1 MGTMTPIEEKPPG
14 DHRIEDIAGKSP
26 PPSYNDDEDDEFTP
40 QEKKKIIRRIDLRL
54 VTMTGLAYCISL
66 MDRTNLSMAA
76 VAGLK
81 QELRLDIGQRYSIIV
96 LMFFVP
102 YIIFQPPMTVI
113 IRKVGPTYFLGSI
126 IVCWAGIMIG
136 MGFVQDWG
144 ALVGTRVLLGVLEA
158 GYFPGCV
165 YLLSCWYTRYD
176 VQKRFSVFYLIGCVA
191 SALAGILAF
200 GLMQL
205 DGKHGLTGWRWI
217 FILEGVITG
226 FIGIL
231 CFFFLVD
238 FPDRAHKSW
247 RFLNERECAF
257 IVRRINKDRN
267 DGDMEAFSLKKFLQ
281 PATDLKIWGFAM
293 IFFCLTTVTYAI
305 AYFLP
310 IILMNGMGYG
320 VGEAQCL
327 VAPPYGFA
335 GIVMYSTAWVG
346 DKYRMRAPVL
356 IFNALLAIIGLPMM
370 GFAKSDAVRYVGVF
384 FTVAGANANI
394 PACMAY
400 QANNVR
406 GQWTRAFSSATLVGF
421 GGLGGIV
428 SSLVFREQDAPGYRP
443 GMYAAIACNIL
454 IILLVLFL
462 SLWFRICNKQA
473 DRGKRVIEGDAAFRY
488 TI

>member
-1 MGTMTPIEEKPPG
+1 MGTMTPIDEKPPG
-14 DHRIEDIAGKSP
+14 DDRIEDIAGKSP
-26 PPSYNDDEDDEFTP
+26 VSYDEDDDEFTP
-40 QEKKKIIRRIDLRL
+40 QEQKKIIRRIDLRL

-81 QELRLDIGQRYSIIV
+81 KELRLDIGERYSIIV

-113 IRKVGPTYFLGSI
+113 IRKVGPTFFLGSI

-205 DGKHGLTGWRWI
+205 NGKHGLTGWRWI

-267 DGDMEAFSLKKFLQ
+267 DGDMEAFSLKKFLK

-310 IILMNGMGYG
+310 IILMSGMGYG

-454 IILLVLFL
+454 IILLVLSL

-473 DRGKRVIEGDAAFRY
+473 DRGKRVIEGDATFRY

>member
-1 MGTMTPIEEKPPG
+1 MGTMAPIDEKPPA
-14 DHRIEDIAGKSP
+14 DHRIEDIGGKAVS
-26 PPSYNDDEDDEFTP
+26 
-40 QEKKKIIRRIDLRL
+40 KKILRRIDLRL

-81 QELRLDIGQRYSIIV
+81 QELRLDIGERYSIVV

-102 YIIFQPPMTVI
+102 YILFQPPMTVI
-113 IRKVGPTYFLGSI
+113 IRKLGPTFFLSSI

-136 MGFVQDWG
+136 MGFVKDWG

-176 VQKRFSVFYLIGCVA
+176 VQKRFSIFYLIGCVA

-205 DGKHGLTGWRWI
+205 NGREGLSGWRWI

-226 FIGIL
+226 VIGIL

-267 DGDMEAFSLKKFLQ
+267 DGDLEAFSLKKFLK
-281 PATDLKIWGFAM
+281 PALDPKIWAFAM
-293 IFFCLTTVTYAI
+293 IFFSITTVTYAI

-310 IILMNGMGYG
+310 IILSLGMGYG

-335 GIVMYSTAWVG
+335 GIVMYATAWVG
-346 DKYRMRAPVL
+346 DKYRIRAPII
-356 IFNALLAIIGLPMM
+356 IFNSLLAIIGLPMM

-394 PACMAY
+394 PSCMAY

-406 GQWTRAFSSATLVGF
+406 GQWTRAFSSASLVGL
-421 GGLGGIV
+421 GGLGGIA

-454 IILLVLFL
+454 IIFLAL
-462 SLWFRICNKQA
+462 SLSVWFRYCNKQA

>member
-1 MGTMTPIEEKPPG
+1 MGTMDPIDEKPPF
-14 DHRIEDIAGKSP
+14 DHRIEDIGGKSP
-26 PPSYNDDEDDEFTP
+26 ISEEEEEEFTP
-40 QEKKKIIRRIDLRL
+40 QEKKKILRRIDLRL

-81 QELRLDIGQRYSIIV
+81 EELRLDIGERYSITV

-102 YIIFQPPMTVI
+102 YIIFQPPMTII
-113 IRKVGPTYFLGSI
+113 IRKLGPTYFLSSI

-144 ALVGTRVLLGVLEA
+144 ALVGARVLLGVLEA

-176 VQKRFSVFYLIGCVA
+176 VQKRFSIFYLIGCVA

-205 DGKHGLTGWRWI
+205 NGKEGLSGWRWI
-217 FILEGVITG
+217 FILEGVLTG
-226 FIGIL
+226 IVGIL

-267 DGDMEAFSLKKFLQ
+267 DGDLEAFSLSKFLK
-281 PATDLKIWGFAM
+281 PALDLKIWAFGM
-293 IFFCLTTVTYAI
+293 IFFSITTVTYAI
-305 AYFLP
+305 SYFLP
-310 IILMNGMGYG
+310 IILRLGMGYG
-320 VGEAQCL
+320 VGESQCL

-335 GIVMYSTAWVG
+335 GIVMYATAWVG
-346 DKYRMRAPVL
+346 DKYRIRAPII

-370 GFAKSDAVRYVGVF
+370 GFAKSDAVRYLGVF

-394 PACMAY
+394 PSCMAY

-406 GQWTRAFSSATLVGF
+406 GQWTRAFSSATLVGL

-428 SSLVFREQDAPGYRP
+428 SSLVFREEDAPGYEP

-454 IILLVLFL
+454 IIILALVL
-462 SLWFRICNKQA
+462 SVWFRYCNKQA

>member
-1 MGTMTPIEEKPPG
+1 MASVSPDEKRPT
-14 DHRIEDIAGKSP
+14 DDRIEDIGHKTSVV
-26 PPSYNDDEDDEFTP
+26 EDEFTP
-40 QEKKKIIRRIDLRL
+40 EEQKRIIRRVDLRL

-81 QELRLDIGQRYSIIV
+81 TELELGVGNRYSIVV

-102 YIIFQPPMTVI
+102 YIIFQPPMTI
-113 IRKVGPTYFLGSI
+113 LIRKIGPTLFLGT
-126 IVCWAGIMIG
+126 IVMSWAVIMIG
-136 MGFVQDWG
+136 TGFVKNWG
-144 ALVGTRVLLGVLEA
+144 QLVGLRVLLGVLEA

-176 VQKRFSVFYLIGCVA
+176 VQKRFSIFYLIGCVA

-205 DGKHGLTGWRWI
+205 NGRHGLGGWRWI

-226 FIGIL
+226 AIGLL
-231 CFFFLVD
+231 CYVFLVD
-238 FPDRAHKSW
+238 FPDRAAKSW
-247 RFLNERECAF
+247 RFLNAKECEF
-257 IVRRINKDRN
+257 IVSRINQDRN
-267 DGDMEAFSLKKFLQ
+267 DGDLEAFSLKKFLK
-281 PATDLKIWGFAM
+281 PGLDLKIWGFAM
-293 IFFCLTTVTYAI
+293 IFFCVTTVTYAI

-310 IILMNGMGYG
+310 IILREGMGFD
-320 VGEAQCL
+320 VGESQCL
-327 VAPPYGFA
+327 VAPPYAFA
-335 GIVMYSTAWVG
+335 GIIMYGGAWIG
-346 DKYRMRAPVL
+346 DKYRVRGAIL
-356 IFNALLAIIGLPMM
+356 TANCILSIIGLPMM
-370 GFAKSDAVRYVGVF
+370 GFATGNATRYAGVF
-384 FTVAGANANI
+384 LTVAGANANI

-406 GQWTRAFSSATLVGF
+406 GQWTRAFSSATLVGM

-428 SSLVFREQDAPGYRP
+428 SSLVFRDQDAPEYRP

-454 IILLVLFL
+454 IIVIVLVH
-462 SLWFRICNKQA
+462 SIWFWFCNRQA
-473 DRGKRVIEGDAAFRY
+473 DRGKRVIEGEPSFRY

>member
-1 MGTMTPIEEKPPG
+1 MGTMTPIDEKPID

-26 PPSYNDDEDDEFTP
+26 PSDEDDEFTP
-40 QEKKKIIRRIDLRL
+40 QEQKKIIRRIDLRL

-81 QELRLDIGQRYSIIV
+81 KELQLDVGERYSIVV

-102 YIIFQPPMTVI
+102 YVIFQPPMTVI

-126 IVCWAGIMIG
+126 ILCWAGIMIG

-205 DGKHGLTGWRWI
+205 DGTHGLTGWRWI

-247 RFLNERECAF
+247 HFLNERECAF

-267 DGDMEAFSLKKFLQ
+267 DGDMEAFSLKKFLK

-293 IFFCLTTVTYAI
+293 IFLCLTTVSYAI
-305 AYFLP
+305 SYFLP
-310 IILMNGMGYG
+310 IILMSGMGYG
-320 VGEAQCL
+320 IGEAQCL

-335 GIVMYSTAWVG
+335 GIIMYATAWVG

-370 GFAKSDAVRYVGVF
+370 GFAESNAVRYVGVF
-384 FTVAGANANI
+384 FTVAGANANV

-443 GMYAAIACNIL
+443 GMYAAIACNVL
-454 IILLVLFL
+454 VILLVLVL
-462 SLWFRICNKQA
+462 SMLFRICNKQA

>member
-1 MGTMTPIEEKPPG
+1 MGSLPDEKNIG
-14 DHRIEDIAGKSP
+14 DDRIENVAQKM
-26 PPSYNDDEDDEFTP
+26 PSNEEEEEFTP
-40 QEKKKIIRRIDLRL
+40 EEQRKIIRRIDLRL

-66 MDRTNLSMAA
+66 MDRTNLSAA
-76 VAGLK
+76 AIAGLK
-81 QELRLDIGQRYSIIV
+81 SELRLDIGNRYSIVV

-102 YIIFQPPMTVI
+102 YVLFQPPMTI
-113 IRKVGPTYFLGSI
+113 LIRKIGPTIFLGT
-126 IVCWAGIMIG
+126 IVMTWAVIMIG
-136 MGFVQDWG
+136 TGFVKNWG
-144 ALVGTRVLLGVLEA
+144 QLVGLRVLLGVLEA

-191 SALAGILAF
+191 SALSGILAF

-205 DGKHGLTGWRWI
+205 AGTHGLGGWRWI

-231 CFFFLVD
+231 CFLFLVD
-238 FPDRAHKSW
+238 FPDRAAKSW
-247 RFLNERECAF
+247 RFLSQKESDW
-257 IVRRINKDRN
+257 IVRRINNDRKDGN
-267 DGDMEAFSLKKFLQ
+267 LEAFSLKKFLK
-281 PATDLKIWGFAM
+281 PGLDIKIWGFAL

-310 IILMNGMGYG
+310 IILMENMGFG
-320 VGEAQCL
+320 VGAAQCL
-327 VAPPYGFA
+327 VAPPYVFA
-335 GIVMYSTAWVG
+335 GFVMYSTAWVG
-346 DKYRMRAPVL
+346 DRYRVRGVIL
-356 IFNALLAIIGLPMM
+356 ITNALLCIIGLPMM
-370 GFAKSDAVRYVGVF
+370 GFAEGNATRYAGVF
-384 FTVAGANANI
+384 LTVAGANANI

-421 GGLGGIV
+421 GGIGGIA

-443 GMYAAIACNIL
+443 GMYTALACNIM
-454 IILLVLFL
+454 IIIVVLCL
-462 SLWFRICNKQA
+462 SVWFWFCNRQA
-473 DRGKRVIEGDAAFRY
+473 ERGKREIEGEPSFRY

>member
-1 MGTMTPIEEKPPG
+1 MATIDEKPST
-14 DHRIEDIAGKSP
+14 DYRVEDIAAEKSN
-26 PPSYNDDEDDEFTP
+26 SDVGVDEEFTP
-40 QEKKKIIRRIDLRL
+40 LEQKKIIRRIDLRL
-54 VTMTGLAYCISL
+54 VSMTGLAYCISL

-81 QELRLDIGQRYSIIV
+81 EELRLDIGDRYSIVV

-102 YIIFQPPMTVI
+102 YILFQPPMTVI
-113 IRKVGPTYFLGSI
+113 IRKLGPTYFLSAI
-126 IVCWAGIMIG
+126 IVSWAAIMIG
-136 MGFVQDWG
+136 MGFSKDWG
-144 ALVGTRVLLGVLEA
+144 QLTVMRVLLGILEA

-205 DGKHGLTGWRWI
+205 NGKQGLTGWRWI

-226 FIGIL
+226 VVGLL
-231 CFFFLVD
+231 CFVFLVD
-238 FPDRAHKSW
+238 FPDKAHKSW
-247 RFLNERECAF
+247 RFLNQRECAWV
-257 IVRRINKDRN
+257 IRRINADRN
-267 DGDMEAFSLKKFLQ
+267 DGDSEPFVLKKFLR
-281 PATDLKIWGFAM
+281 PALDIKIWGFAM

-310 IILMNGMGYG
+310 IILRLGMGYS
-320 VGEAQCL
+320 VGESQCL
-327 VAPPYGFA
+327 IAPPFGFA
-335 GIVMYSTAWVG
+335 GIVMFGTAWVA
-346 DKYRMRAPVL
+346 DKYHMRAPIL

-370 GFAKSDAVRYVGVF
+370 GFATNSAVRYVGVF
-384 FTVAGANANI
+384 LTVAGANANI

-421 GGLGGIV
+421 GGLGGIA

-443 GMYAAIACNIL
+443 GMYAAIACNLL
-454 IILLVLFL
+454 IIVIVCMM
-462 SLWFRICNKQA
+462 SLWFRVCNKQA
-473 DRGKRVIEGDAAFRY
+473 DQGKRVIENDAAFRY